1 MNLCGWWMYVVGGF
15 FWWFYGVGGLVW
27 RIVVCGF
34 YIQLVVY

>member
-1 MNLCGWWMYVVGGF
+1 MNLCSWWMYVVGGF